1 MIVEVERT
9 FSIWYIVPVMLK
21 RLIKKFL
28 PASML
33 NRYHYMLA
41 RAANFLYRHPS
52 SQLVVIGVTGTNG
65 KSTTVQFIGRILE
78 HAGARVGWTSTAS
91 FKVAE
96 EEWVNDQKMT
106 MLGRFQ
112 SQKLLRRMVQAGCS
126 YAVIETSSQGIAQ
139 SRHIGID
146 YDVAVFTNLTPEHIE
161 SHGGFEN
168 YKNAKKQLF
177 VKTKQ
182 GRRKK
187 IQGQIFEKTA
197 IVNLQDPHAAE
208 FLNVGLDRSF
218 GFGIDSA
225 SSPSFRRGESE
236 GGLRPMSVV
245 PVIAEDVV
253 YAPNSTGFMLAGLHW
268 HANLVG
274 RFYLENVLAAV
285 STCRALGLDWAMLR
299 DAVGQLESV
308 PGRLERIDEG
318 QSFSVIVDYAYEP
331 AALNA
336 IYESVK
342 LFAHK
347 RIIHVVG
354 SAGGGRDVAR
364 REILGAMSAEFD
376 DVVIVTNEDPY
387 DDDPMEIV
395 NTIADAAVAHG
406 KKENI
411 DLFRILDRGE
421 AIDYAIRLAHAGDL
435 VLITGKGSEPVMA
448 VANGKKIPWDD
459 RVAARVS
466 LHRLAQIV

>member
-1 MIVEVERT
+1 
-9 FSIWYIVPVMLK
+9 MLM
-21 RLIKKFL
+21 RLVRKFI
-28 PASML
+28 PRSML
-33 NRYHYMLA
+33 HRYHYSLA
-41 RAANFLYRHPS
+41 RFANVLYRNPS

-65 KSTTVQFIGRILE
+65 KSTTTQFIGRILE

-91 FKVAE
+91 FKVAD
-96 EEWVNDQKMT
+96 EEWVNDKKMT
-106 MLGRFQ
+106 MLGRFAT
-112 SQKLLRRMVQAGCS
+112 QKMLHRMVNAGCS
-126 YAVIETSSQGIAQ
+126 YAIIETSSQGIAQ
-139 SRHIGID
+139 SRHIGIN

-168 YKNAKKQLF
+168 YKLAKKQLF
-177 VKTKQ
+177 THTKHSL
-182 GRRKK
+182 RKK
-187 IQGQIFEKTA
+187 IQGQVFEKTA
-197 IVNLQDPHAAE
+197 VVNLGDPHASE

-218 GFGIDSA
+218 GFGIDPVVFSG
-225 SSPSFRRGESE
+225 SDD
-236 GGLRPMSVV
+236 RPMSIV
-245 PVIAEDVV
+245 PVIAEDVI

-268 HANLVG
+268 HAELVG

-285 STCRALGLDWAMLR
+285 SVCRALGLDWAMLR
-299 DAVGQLESV
+299 DAVAHLESV

-336 IYESVK
+336 VYESIR

-347 RIIHVVG
+347 KIIHVVG

-364 REILGAMSAEFD
+364 RESLGVMSAEFD
-376 DVVIVTNEDPY
+376 DIVIVTNEDPY

-395 NTIADAAVAHG
+395 NTIADAAVARG
-406 KKENI
+406 KKDNI
-411 DLFRILDRGE
+411 DLFRILDRGD
-421 AIDYAIRLAHAGDL
+421 AIDFAVRSAHAGDL

-459 RVAARVS
+459 RNAARS
-466 LHRLAQIV
+466 ALHRRSQIL